1 MRSSLALPSGR
12 LGFGRAAWGAAAAAA
27 AVLAGWALVASSR
40 LGFRMQALLVAALI
54 VVPVVAFLYL
64 TKPHVVMYG
73 FVGVLPFLVSDPE
86 GGVNIGEILSVG
98 VVVGGLPLLILRRR
112 PVTGPIRT
120 VALAFL
126 ALAVLGGI
134 SVVVNSVV
142 TLPNVANGVVK
153 YFVFGAAAVLLF
165 AFVDDETKAQ
175 RLVKTLVLSGAAV
188 ALYSIFEYA
197 TGRSYFPE
205 YGYSRA
211 SGTFE
216 HWNQLGGYMALVSF
230 PTIMYAVR
238 SKSPWGRVGYVGAW
252 AAELVALLLSLTL
265 GAVVGVVVGAL
276 AGAVLYFRRGV
287 VKTFAAAVVGIAVL
301 GLVWQTVPELREKFE
316 AADTR
321 TEDRLATYITGAYAL
336 RDHFWIGVGA
346 QDELLD
352 AVLTSNRR
360 GPSVSVVPHNAF
372 LAIGVEKGILGS
384 VLLIVVVVAA
394 LRTVLG
400 KRNAVAPANRLLVY
414 GVGMGSIAFLTQN
427 MTNLLLLHVRLGIVW
442 IAFHVAAARLSRVPA
457 PRDA

>member
-12 LGFGRAAWGAAAAAA
+12 LSFGRAVGGVAGVAA
-27 AVLAGWALVASSR
+27 AVLAGWLLVAASR
-40 LGFRMQALLVAALI
+40 LGFRMQVLLVAAL
-54 VVPVVAFLYL
+54 VGVPVGVYLYL
-64 TKPHVVMYG
+64 TKPHVVMNAYV
-73 FVGVLPFLVSDPE
+73 FVLPFLVSDPE
-86 GGVNIGEILSVG
+86 GGVNVGEILSVG
-98 VVVGGLPLLILRRR
+98 VVAGGLPLLVLGHR
-112 PVTGPIRT
+112 PVTGPIRK

-126 ALAVLGGI
+126 ALAALGAI
-134 SVVVNSVV
+134 SVYANSVV

-153 YFVFGAAAVLLF
+153 YFVFAAAAALLY
-165 AFVDDETKAQ
+165 AFTDDETKAQ
-175 RLVKTLVLSGAAV
+175 RLMKTLVWSAAGV

-238 SKSPWGRVGYVGAW
+238 SKTPWARLGYVGAW

-265 GAVVGVVVGAL
+265 GAMLGVAVGAL

-287 VKTFAAAVVGIAVL
+287 LKTLAATLAGVAIL
-301 GLVWQTVPELREKFE
+301 GAVWQTVPEVREKFE

-336 RDHFWIGVGA
+336 RDNFWIGVGA

-394 LRTVLG
+394 LRTVVG
-400 KRNAVAPANRLLVY
+400 KRNLAAPANRLLVY
-414 GVGMGSIAFLTQN
+414 GAGMGSIAFLTQN

-442 IAFHVAAARLSRVPA
+442 IAFHVAAARLSRAPE